1 MFFASSDVT
10 RTSEKVSLQQRDI
23 PLTINVSLNGCE
35 WKKLCRKML
44 AQDVFDR
51 KWSLDGVKT
60 LIKISVQDL

>member
-35 WKKLCRKML
+35 WKKYVQKRLLKMF
-44 AQDVFDR
+44 FDTADEA
-51 KWSLDGVKT
+51 LMG
-60 LIKISVQDL
+60 